1 METEEYSYGENDRI
15 NQNDGDSDGT
25 YFSRHDKS
33 AIGTRLGSGTNISA
47 NKAAKLCK
55 QSPEESI
62 DIPSPSQQGIC
73 KELFKTSD
81 EMEKHLTN
89 SLCNQ
94 KWILCFDGHHIDRT
108 EYQVVVIKNK
118 TSEMK
123 LAALKP
129 CDGEAETITEG
140 LISVLLGRI
149 SLVTFNLKDYR

>member
-1 METEEYSYGENDRI
+1 MVLISPGQGMTNLQLVQDSEVEQTFLPTKL
-15 NQNDGDSDGT
+15 QN
-25 YFSRHDKS
+25 
-33 AIGTRLGSGTNISA
+33 SA
-47 NKAAKLCK
+47 NSL
-55 QSPEESI
+55 PEEGV